1 MGDKPRTAF
10 VLGGGGVLG
19 ASEVGMLQALS
30 DAGIRADI
38 VLGTSI
44 GAVNGVAYAA
54 DPQHAPKRLA
64 ELWTDLAETDEDN
77 PFQGSLIGRIA
88 TLARTRTAV
97 HEHDGLRDL
106 LVNAL
111 PVTRFEDLEV
121 PFQCVAAS
129 IEQARAVW
137 FDDGDV
143 IDPVLASCSVP
154 GLLPPVRIGD
164 EHFYDGGLVHSI
176 PVGRAIELGADRIFA
191 LHVGRVE
198 APLTVPEKPWQVG
211 LVAFEIGRRHRF
223 HEEVDK
229 APPGLV
235 HVLPTGYEPLR
246 YDDPRQLRYRSNANV
261 AERIEAAREATATYL
276 AFLDESGD
284 ADERVAGRGEGAD

>member
-1 MGDKPRTAF
+1 MGEQPRVAF

-30 DAGIRADI
+30 DAGIVADI

-54 DPQHAPKRLA
+54 DPDAAPKRLA
-64 ELWTDLAETDEDN
+64 ELWTELADANEDN
-77 PFQGSLIGRIA
+77 PFSGSIFGRLA
-88 TLARTRTAV
+88 TFARTRTAV

-106 LVNAL
+106 LLDAL
-111 PVTRFEDLEV
+111 PVRTFEDLAI

-129 IEQARAVW
+129 IERARAVW
-137 FDDGDV
+137 FDSGDL
-143 IDPVLASCSVP
+143 IAPVLASCAVP
-154 GLLPPVRIGD
+154 GLLPPVLIGD
-164 EHFYDGGLVHSI
+164 EHHYDGGLVHSVPI
-176 PVGRAIELGADRIFA
+176 GRAIELGADVIYA

-261 AERIEAAREATATYL
+261 VERIEAAREATATYL
-276 AFLDESGD
+276 TFLSQSGD
-284 ADERVAGRGEGAD
+284 GPPSEPDGQEH

>member
-1 MGDKPRTAF
+1 MGHTPRVAF

-30 DAGIRADI
+30 DAGIVADV

-54 DPQHAPKRLA
+54 DPDNAPKRLA
-64 ELWTDLAETDEDN
+64 ELWTQLGEEDDN
-77 PFQGSLIGRIA
+77 PFSGSMLGRLA

-97 HEHDGLRDL
+97 HEHAGLRDL
-106 LVNAL
+106 LASSL
-111 PVTRFEDLEV
+111 PVSTFEELAI

-129 IEQARAVW
+129 IERARAVW
-137 FDDGDV
+137 FDHGEL
-143 IDPVLASCSVP
+143 IPPVLASCAVP

-176 PVGRAIELGADRIFA
+176 PVGRAIELGAETIFA

-235 HVLPTGYEPLR
+235 HVLPTGYDPPR
-246 YDDPRQLRYRSNANV
+246 WDDPRQLRQSMANLT
-261 AERIEAAREATATYL
+261 ERIEAAREATATYL
-276 AFLDESGD
+276 AFLDDPGGPGPRV
-284 ADERVAGRGEGAD
+284 DEQAR